1 MSSQVLS
8 ILIGGVLAA
17 LLLGISSILQK
28 VSNSSGISPSQ
39 FIFFAGLSIA
49 LSGALVWGGIQY
61 ESQLTSKAVIYACL
75 FGVVWAA
82 AAFCV
87 SISISRYGA
96 NISQLVSLFNMN
108 TLVGVVLGLII
119 FREYQ
124 QVNTPMLL
132 VGATLIFV
140 GGILCAKA

>member
-28 VSNSSGISPSQ
+28 VSNTSGISPSQ

-61 ESQLTSKAVIYACL
+61 ESQFTSKAVI
-75 FGVVWAA
+75 
-82 AAFCV
+82 
-87 SISISRYGA
+87 
-96 NISQLVSLFNMN
+96 
-108 TLVGVVLGLII
+108 
-119 FREYQ
+119 
-124 QVNTPMLL
+124 
-132 VGATLIFV
+132 
-140 GGILCAKA
+140 